1 MICMAPRMTKS
12 KMYSYMRNVGRSFGY
27 AMVDSVKSMNPTVT
41 ALFKTTAEQS
51 RDLYQSVKNFDAK
64 SLGFEDSDLKGTLGQ
79 AVKDLKNNALDDI
92 RTGKWYNKDRMNR
105 YETEMAED
113 MFGINFD
120 DFGDFDDFNF
130 EDTDLDEEASITE
143 DSTKATVKSMDEV
156 GGKVSTAVSTAAIKS
171 ADYIV
176 ESNRINT
183 KAIYGLTQAG
193 FSQVN
198 KGVATMNGNL
208 QLLVSLAEPI
218 TTHIQN
224 SALFYTK
231 SQEYQNKS
239 LEYLKQIAAN
249 TSPKSSNNFK
259 TSGRGKSSTDFI
271 TSEGVIDIAALFE
284 NGAKRM
290 KENTEMITS
299 MLSFVPGGEKALLK
313 MATASPLQFA
323 LTSAISAMFG
333 MEDKQGNS
341 IKKSFENFNKVL
353 AEFSYL
359 SLEV

>member
-1 MICMAPRMTKS
+1 
-12 KMYSYMRNVGRSFGY
+12 MRNVGRSFGY

-79 AVKDLKNNALDDI
+79 AVKDLKNNALEDI
-92 RTGKWYNKDRMNR
+92 RTGKWYNKDRMDK

-143 DSTKATVKSMDEV
+143 DATKATVKAMDKV

-231 SQEYQNKS
+231 SQ
-239 LEYLKQIAAN
+239 
-249 TSPKSSNNFK
+249 
-259 TSGRGKSSTDFI
+259 
-271 TSEGVIDIAALFE
+271 
-284 NGAKRM
+284 
-290 KENTEMITS
+290 
-299 MLSFVPGGEKALLK
+299 
-313 MATASPLQFA
+313 
-323 LTSAISAMFG
+323 
-333 MEDKQGNS
+333 
-341 IKKSFENFNKVL
+341 
-353 AEFSYL
+353 
-359 SLEV
+359 